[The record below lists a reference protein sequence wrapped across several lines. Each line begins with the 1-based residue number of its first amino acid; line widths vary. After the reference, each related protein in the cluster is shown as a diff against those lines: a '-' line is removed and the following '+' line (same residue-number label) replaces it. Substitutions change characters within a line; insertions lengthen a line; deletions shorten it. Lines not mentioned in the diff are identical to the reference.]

1 MAYDT
6 IREKIMANILGRIA
20 LIATSTGY
28 NRDYEYTGEWV
39 LNISEDE
46 IDDYSP
52 GIFLVDDSQEVVGID
67 RAKTEFVLH
76 LTVAIWGAGQDS
88 QQNIRKSIADVYKC
102 IGEDVTCGGYADDV
116 VPISDTINL
125 VQKDDIYGDAEVK
138 FDIFYACRTW
148 DLETSI

>member
-6 IREKIMANILGRIA
+6 IREKIIANLLGRIA
-20 LIATSTGY
+20 LIDKSTGY
-28 NRDYEYTGEWV
+28 NRDYTYTGEWV
-39 LNISEDE
+39 LNISETE
-46 IDDYSP
+46 IDDYAP
-52 GIFLVDDSQEVVGID
+52 AIILIDDSQDVVGMD

-76 LTVAIWGAGQDS
+76 LTVAIWGAGKDS
-88 QQNIRKSIADVYKC
+88 QQDLRKSIADVYKC
-102 IGEDVTCGGYADDV
+102 IGEDETCGGNVDNV

-138 FDIFYACRTW
+138 FDLHYACRTW